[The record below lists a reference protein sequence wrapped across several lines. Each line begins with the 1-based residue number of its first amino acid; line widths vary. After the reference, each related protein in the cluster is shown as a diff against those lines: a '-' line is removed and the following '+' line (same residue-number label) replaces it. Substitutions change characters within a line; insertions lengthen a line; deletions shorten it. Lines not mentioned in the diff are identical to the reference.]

1 MIFVTASI
9 PLSRYVRQ
17 FSCNRTP
24 LRSQRDWLL
33 VTRDVKHVKAR
44 EIHIVLYSDITLF
57 TYSTLCF
64 SFSENA
70 SI

>member
-1 MIFVTASI
+1 MIF
-9 PLSRYVRQ
+9 
-17 FSCNRTP
+17 
-24 LRSQRDWLL
+24 DWLL